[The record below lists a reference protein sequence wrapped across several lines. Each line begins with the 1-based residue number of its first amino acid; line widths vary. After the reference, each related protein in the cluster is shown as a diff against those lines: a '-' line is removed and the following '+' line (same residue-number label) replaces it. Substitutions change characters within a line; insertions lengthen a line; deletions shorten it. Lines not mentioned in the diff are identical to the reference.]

1 MKYLFIISLLFLSS
15 LYADI
20 PEGYYDGT
28 EGLTGEDLKTAL
40 HDIID
45 DHVEFPYTSTST
57 DTWEPRE
64 AVKGD
69 VARMIFYMATRYEGD
84 NGEVDLEVVDY
95 APSSPNHEPVHGVF
109 STLMEWHVDDPVDE
123 WEENRNDIIYE
134 DYQENRNPF
143 IDHPEYVAQI
153 WNDNGTFLPVIL
165 SSFSVTFSSGNPLI
179 SWTTQSESN
188 SSNWNIYR
196 SISQNL
202 GQAIWLNESQI
213 IPGQGSTSEPTNYTF
228 SDLHPIV
235 EFTTFYYWIESIDFS
250 GETDLYGP
258 VSLYIPAGGSNN
270 GTPIAPEV
278 YGLLQNY
285 PNPFNP
291 QTIVSFVFQEDTQA
305 ELSVFNIKGKFI
317 KTLFQGITPADNI
330 QYVSW
335 NGADFTGKKVS
346 SGTYFYQLKTPLGST
361 TKKMLLLK

>member
-109 STLMEWHVDDPVDE
+109 STLMEWHVEDPVDE

-143 IDHPEYVAQI
+143 IDHPEYVELI
-153 WNDNGTFLPVIL
+153 YNPI
-165 SSFSVTFSSGNPLI
+165 SVEDHQTSTIFNKI
-179 SWTTQSESN
+179 S
-188 SSNWNIYR
+188 
-196 SISQNL
+196 
-202 GQAIWLNESQI
+202 
-213 IPGQGSTSEPTNYTF
+213 
-228 SDLHPIV
+228 
-235 EFTTFYYWIESIDFS
+235 
-250 GETDLYGP
+250 
-258 VSLYIPAGGSNN
+258 
-270 GTPIAPEV
+270 
-278 YGLLQNY
+278 NY

-291 QTIVSFVFQEDTQA
+291 TTTISFEIQE
-305 ELSVFNIKGKFI
+305 G
-317 KTLFQGITPADNI
+317 G
-330 QYVSW
+330 
-335 NGADFTGKKVS
+335 
-346 SGTYFYQLKTPLGST
+346 SGTLTIFNLKGQSIESHEFNAGNHDYTWNADEYGSGLYFYQLKTKISIQR
-361 TKKMLLLK
+361 KMLLLK